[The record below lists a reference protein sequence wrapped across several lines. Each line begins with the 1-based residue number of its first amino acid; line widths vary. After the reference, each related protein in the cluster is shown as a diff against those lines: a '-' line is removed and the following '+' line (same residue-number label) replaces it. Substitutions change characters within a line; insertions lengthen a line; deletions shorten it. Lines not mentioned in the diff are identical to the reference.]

1 MESSHKQSI
10 AEALIKRRLTLSEF
24 THELEQHRV
33 AVVQPGRDTPM
44 IFYHDH
50 RRFFPV
56 LDGESR
62 VVGGHF
68 G

>member
-1 MESSHKQSI
+1 MAISHKQAI
-10 AEALIKRRLTLSEF
+10 VVALIQRRLTLSEF
-24 THELEQHRV
+24 TYELEQHRV

-50 RRFFPV
+50 RRFFPI

>member
-1 MESSHKQSI
+1 MAISHKQAI
-10 AEALIKRRLTLSEF
+10 AVSLIQRRLTLSEF
-24 THELEQHRV
+24 TYELEQHRV
-33 AVVQPGRDTPM
+33 QVVQPGKDTPM
-44 IFYHDH
+44 LFYHDH

-56 LDGESR
+56 LNSENR